1 MKIWRR
7 VCICLGLALLMA
19 LVVLP
24 VPGDRAEAA
33 GPPEVYYGDQ
43 WVDFE
48 TRPVID
54 DGSLLVPLRQA
65 AETLGAL
72 VTWDGKGAVVL
83 AKDTD
88 TICLR
93 LGSRTAEVRGR
104 KHTLGAAPRLQDGQ
118 VLAPLRF
125 VAEALGYGVDWKSG
139 DRVVL
144 RAPQLDVAGQVRS
157 GDAFPLYEGADPL
170 VLSGPPGEVPGG
182 AAVRVLEKGPD
193 WVRIKHGTVEG
204 WLPAWYLADDGPAVT
219 VAAADFR
226 ALGGA
231 AEGLLYPDG
240 PKAVTLERGD
250 LVRPVLQWA
259 DWVMVERLYFDLPA
273 VRWAW
278 VPAAALAGEA
288 QPREG
293 FLREGST
300 VYFADKYEDIN
311 RAGPEIQD
319 FMMQVRLGERRGDY
333 VRLDAP
339 AGWRAWT
346 AAENIYFSH
355 DPEQQLR
362 REVYD
367 LLAGWNQLYR
377 VDDTTVELR
386 TLRATPLSVAAE
398 YFTSVVTVIDL
409 DDPAKWP
416 PQQGRIQY
424 LEENRDRLSPQ
435 ACRRVQEQIDFWDR
449 ELRGL
454 YLGVPSQGNASL
466 KVEAE
471 LGAWGQIKKESV
483 RFYLEGAQSG
493 EYYPLDIDEIMR
505 SPEQWARVGYEEMRQ
520 LADE

>member
-1 MKIWRR
+1 MVLVLIM
-7 VCICLGLALLMA
+7 VLVGIPTLGE
-19 LVVLP
+19 
-24 VPGDRAEAA
+24 RAEAA
-33 GPPEVYYGDQ
+33 GPPGVYYQDR

-48 TRPVID
+48 PRPVVD
-54 DGSLLVPLRQA
+54 AGNLLVPVRKA
-65 AETLGAL
+65 AETLGAR
-72 VTWDGKGAVVL
+72 VTWDGAGAVLLEKGA
-83 AKDTD
+83 DTV
-88 TICLR
+88 TLR
-93 LGSRTAEVRGR
+93 PGSRTAVVYGQ
-104 KHTLGAAPRLQDGQ
+104 KHTLGAAPYLQEGR

-125 VAEALGYGVDWKSG
+125 VAEAFGFGVDWESG
-139 DRVVL
+139 GRVVL
-144 RAPQLDVAGQVRS
+144 RAPALDGTGQVRS
-157 GDAFPLYEGADPL
+157 GPAFPLHEGAGPL
-170 VLSGPPGEVPGG
+170 VLAGPPGEVPGG
-182 AAVRVLEKGPD
+182 APVQVLEKRPG
-193 WVRIKHGTVEG
+193 WVRVGHQALEG
-204 WLPAWYLADDGPAVT
+204 WLPAWYLENDGPAVT
-219 VAAADFR
+219 AAGNDFQ

-231 AEGLLYPDG
+231 ADGLLYPGG
-240 PKAVTLERGD
+240 PDVVTLERGD
-250 LVRPVLQWA
+250 LVRPVLEWA

-278 VPAAALAGEA
+278 VPAEALAGEA

-300 VYFADKYEDIN
+300 VYLADKYEDIN
-311 RAGPEIQD
+311 WAGPEIQD
-319 FMMQVRLGERRGDY
+319 FMMQVRLGERRGDF

-339 AGWRAWT
+339 GGWQGWT

-355 DPEQQLR
+355 DPEAQLR

-409 DDPAKWP
+409 EDPAKWP

-424 LEENRDRLSPQ
+424 LEENRDRLSPG
-435 ACRRVQEQIDFWDR
+435 ARERVQQQIDFWDR
-449 ELRGL
+449 ELREL
-454 YLGVPSQGNASL
+454 YLGVPGQGNASL

-471 LGAWGQIKKESV
+471 LGAWGQIKKESA

-493 EYYPLDIDEIMR
+493 EYYLLDIDEITR

-520 LADE
+520 LAGE